1 MDITLNTWHC
11 ENGDCEAVFYT
22 DFADEPLY
30 CPFCGGTVLTASK
43 VLTAEPI
50 IFKTDIK

>member
-11 ENGDCEAVFYT
+11 NNQDCKAEFYT
-22 DFADEPLY
+22 QLADEPEY
-30 CPFCGGTVLTASK
+30 CPFCSGTVLEDSK

-50 IFKTDIK
+50 NFNAVIK